1 MADKQAHFDL
11 DYAIV
16 RAAKQHARG
25 TGTKVVRLDVGEDG
39 LPTGKVT
46 LRNGRGENK
55 GSFTVTADGV
65 KMHKAPVKK
74 ARKAADAPEPEAPE
88 AE

>member
-1 MADKQAHFDL
+1 MSGHIDV

-25 TGTKVVRLDVGEDG
+25 TGTKVVRLDTNDDG
-39 LPTGKVT
+39 TLTGKVT
-46 LRNGRGENK
+46 LRNGRGENR
-55 GSFTVTADGV
+55 GSFTVNDEGV

-74 ARKAADAPEPEAPE
+74 EKKTTATVEGDSTE
-88 AE
+88 